1 MKSRDL
7 IIGAYIASFAYH
19 IAFLILAGRYD
30 MLVLS
35 APLALIPLLIVL
47 IQRRRA

>member
-7 IIGAYIASFAYH
+7 IIGAYAIWVAYE
-19 IAFLILAGRYD
+19 ITFLILAGRYD
-30 MLVLS
+30 MLVFS

-47 IQRRRA
+47 IQRRKS